1 MTSEP
6 DMLPPVSSLPAWLVP
21 SVYLNWSEDWLR
33 EAVAVAT
40 GGNEHLLPRGADGP
54 QRGDVVVTVVGSD
67 PGIVASVELM
77 GTTQGEDWIADELF
91 GPDKPVLW
99 DDLFN
104 GASAY
109 ARSSGWLPQEH
120 ARLVLDGIAGQFRNG
135 ASGTLEPGDCETGQ
149 ISPNLHVLRLL
160 GHRQITGADL
170 RHEERC
176 YSCEQFVDVTQ
187 LRVHDDGAIA
197 VRNESAAAPRELN
210 RLIADTFL
218 VCDPCHELL
227 HPHAIGAQRARMRPA
242 CPSCHSRGTA
252 KRIVWNEAIHD
263 EMHMP
268 HDVVYGGFD
277 VPVPTPEW
285 YCPQCHANF
294 ATGVVGTR
302 ALGGASAIPPAPMD
316 LDVAPPVEVS
326 AMPEI

>member
-1 MTSEP
+1 
-6 DMLPPVSSLPAWLVP
+6 MLPPVSSLPAWLVP

-40 GGNEHLLPRGADGP
+40 GTNEHLLPRGADGP

-67 PGIVASVELM
+67 PGVIASVELM
-77 GTTQGEDWIADELF
+77 GATQGEDWIADDAF

-99 DDLFN
+99 DDLFS

-120 ARLVLDGIAGQFRNG
+120 ARLVLDGIAHQFRNG
-135 ASGTLEPGDCETGQ
+135 ASGTLEPGNCETGQ
-149 ISPNLHVLRLL
+149 LSPNLHVLRIL
-160 GHRQITGADL
+160 GHRTITG
-170 RHEERC
+170 REMNTEERC
-176 YSCEQFVDVTQ
+176 FSCEQFVSVME
-187 LRVHDDGAIA
+187 LRPHDDGA
-197 VRNESAAAPRELN
+197 RAAAESGTVRDLGS
-210 RLIADTFL
+210 LISDTFL

-252 KRIVWNEAIHD
+252 KRIIWNETIHD
-263 EMHMP
+263 ELKLEQ
-268 HDVVYGGFD
+268 DVVYGGFD

-294 ATGVVGTR
+294 ALGVVGTR
-302 ALGGASAIPPAPMD
+302 AFGSGSPVPLPPSD
-316 LDVAPPVEVS
+316 LDVAPPVESSV
-326 AMPEI
+326 PEI